1 MKSKGADDISAS
13 TITIYVTQIQ
23 VASVNVV
30 MTVCLSAKKLKQ
42 SRSQTILIRNAKTYL
57 ASDFT

>member
-13 TITIYVTQIQ
+13 TITVYITQIQ

-30 MTVCLSAKKLKQ
+30 MTVCLTAKNLKQ
-42 SRSQTILIRNAKTYL
+42 TRSQNILTRNTKTYL
-57 ASDFT
+57 APDFI